1 MKLPGNKNYEW
12 HRIFRNFEHDEKGNL
27 KRIFGTITNIE
38 DEKHHEK
45 ELKEKIEI
53 DPVLH
58 VYNRK
63 CSVERIN
70 EYINPIPKAEITHCL
85 LLILMI
91 LKILMKIS
99 VYYTVIPL
107 LPWLRKC

>member
-45 ELKEKIEI
+45 
-53 DPVLH
+53 
-58 VYNRK
+58 N
-63 CSVERIN
+63 
-70 EYINPIPKAEITHCL
+70 
-85 LLILMI
+85 
-91 LKILMKIS
+91 
-99 VYYTVIPL
+99 
-107 LPWLRKC
+107 

>member
-1 MKLPGNKNYEW
+1 MNGTAF
-12 HRIFRNFEHDEKGNL
+12 FRNFEHDEKGNL

-58 VYNRK
+58 VYNRNG
-63 CSVERIN
+63 VERIN
-70 EYINPIPKAEITHCL
+70 EYIKSNPGKQITHCL
-85 LLILMI
+85 LIDI
-91 LKILMKIS
+91 DDFKNINDIR
-99 VYYTVIPL
+99 TFI
-107 LPWLRKC
+107 R